1 LIVAAAS
8 RIRSA
13 VTWLAIAWSM
23 GCAPSATMAPTT
35 GSDAIE
41 QPMREFRA
49 VWVATVDNIDW
60 PSEPGLPTQQQK
72 SEALAILDN
81 AVALGLNAIVLQVRP
96 HCDALYP
103 STLEPWSSYLTGV
116 QGTPPS
122 PYYDPLQ
129 LWTNEAHARGLELH
143 AWFNPFRA
151 DHPANPS
158 EMAPDAIALRSP
170 ELAVTLGDKG
180 YRWLDPSRQE
190 VHDHSLAVIR
200 DVVERYDIDGIHLDD
215 YFYPYPSYNDGQ
227 DFPDDMTWARYVDG
241 GGDLNRSDWRRHH
254 VDRFVERL
262 YRVVKSTKPSV
273 KVGISPFG
281 IWRPGVPEHTDAGFD
296 QHEMIFAD
304 ARRWLH
310 EGWVDYYAPQLY
322 WPISQIPQSFPVLL
336 SWWTRQNPH
345 GRHLWPGLYTGR
357 VRPGGWPADE
367 VVNQVMIARGLLPDS
382 PGHIHFSARALNGDR
397 VGTHDDT
404 LTTALAKG
412 PYATPALVPASTW
425 LDADPPP
432 APKLNLSVRGE
443 AAFLSWH
450 RSGGERPFLWVV
462 YAQREQRG
470 WEHHILPAGRTGLRL
485 ALALG
490 GSDAESDQAPKGRLL
505 QVAVS
510 AVDRLGNLSSPQPE
524 QLP

>member
-1 LIVAAAS
+1 
-8 RIRSA
+8 
-13 VTWLAIAWSM
+13 
-23 GCAPSATMAPTT
+23 
-35 GSDAIE
+35 
-41 QPMREFRA
+41 MREFRA

-281 IWRPGVPEHTDAGFD
+281 IWRPGYPKQIKGMDAFKTLY
-296 QHEMIFAD
+296 AD
-304 ARRWLH
+304 ALLWWQL
-310 EGWVDYYAPQLY
+310 GWVDYLAPQLY
-322 WPISQIPQSFPVLL
+322 WSIADQGQSFPVLL
-336 SWWTRQNPH
+336 KWWAAQNKQK
-345 GRHLWPGLYTGR
+345 RHLWPGISIAGTRSDRHPFEILKQINATRLQAGVDGQIHYGMNCILTNR
-357 VRPGGWPADE
+357 QNIAYYLQKNAYKSFVLPPA
-367 VVNQVMIARGLLPDS
+367 S
-382 PGHIHFSARALNGDR
+382 PW
-397 VGTHDDT
+397 
-404 LTTALAKG
+404 LTTKRVTK
-412 PYATPALVPASTW
+412 P
-425 LDADPPP
+425 
-432 APKLNLSVRGE
+432 
-443 AAFLSWH
+443 
-450 RSGGERPFLWVV
+450 
-462 YAQREQRG
+462 
-470 WEHHILPAGRTGLRL
+470 
-485 ALALG
+485 
-490 GSDAESDQAPKGRLL
+490 RLL
-505 QVAVS
+505 F
-510 AVDRLGNLSSPQPE
+510 GI
-524 QLP
+524 